1 MNQPVLAREL
11 LRSTSQ
17 ALHEIQEKMEKM
29 KEALNDLLYAREE
42 MEAMLHREEEI
53 INELS
58 ASIGGVPPPRG
69 FPPSYGMVLGRVI
82 RILTSGPPAQ

>member
-1 MNQPVLAREL
+1 
-11 LRSTSQ
+11 
-17 ALHEIQEKMEKM
+17 MEKM

-42 MEAMLHREEEI
+42 LEAMLHREEEI

-69 FPPSYGMVLGRVI
+69 FPPSYGM
-82 RILTSGPPAQ
+82 